1 MCDLNTS
8 SFVSYLGYKFADLLM
23 FLNNRDRE
31 ELITFTLIAAGMN
44 LETASAMQQSQFSSF
59 SQADQVDILKV
70 LEDLENA
77 LEQARYWREMY
88 EQLGRD
94 TTHLLTLI
102 VELQNR
108 KRRLLTQYINGEDGI
123 PEEM

>member
-1 MCDLNTS
+1 
-8 SFVSYLGYKFADLLM
+8 
-23 FLNNRDRE
+23 
-31 ELITFTLIAAGMN
+31 MN
-44 LETASAMQQSQFSSF
+44 LETASAVQQSQFSSF
-59 SQADQVDILKV
+59 SQADQVDILQV